1 MDARLF
7 VIDLIEKMCLL
18 ATAGLLSVLLPPLRS
33 RLLGVGRPRDE
44 WAGAFFG
51 LLLALWGGRLGDL
64 WQGYHVNLG
73 HIGILMAAFFAGPR
87 VGLMVGVLAGAFY
100 VFRVERAAGVYPVIT
115 SGLVGYVAG
124 LVNDRHPRY
133 FTWADAFTTALTAQV
148 VGISVSSVLAMIFAQ
163 RWPGPAFI
171 EATTIAIVMNASGFA
186 LQTAVARVVLLRE
199 EHAAALA
206 EARAS
211 AQALALES
219 LRRRLE
225 PHFLFNALNT
235 LRATIRL
242 DPVLARELVAD
253 IADLYRYL
261 LHHPDDASL
270 ASEVSHATSYL
281 MIERARLG
289 SDRVRI
295 VTDLP
300 PELASLRVPALLLQ
314 PLVENAVKH
323 GIANRRNGGSIA
335 VRALRRDDFL
345 VIEVED
351 RGEGASLGEPE
362 KGSGIALE
370 TLRQI
375 ILQRFGSRA
384 GIELVRNDE
393 STTARVRLPFDALGA
408 TETLAAT
415 ETRNV
420 TEPRDVM
427 R

>member
-7 VIDLIEKMCLL
+7 VIDLVEKMCLL
-18 ATAGLLSVLLPPLRS
+18 ATAGLMTVLLPPLRN

-44 WAGAFFG
+44 LAGAFFG
-51 LLLALWGGRLGDL
+51 LLLALWGGRLGDF
-64 WQGYHVNLG
+64 WQGYHVNLQ

-87 VGLMVGVLAGAFY
+87 VAMVIGVLAGAFY
-100 VFRVERAAGVYPVIT
+100 VFRVERDAGVYPVIT
-115 SGLVGYVAG
+115 SGLTGYVAG
-124 LVNDRHPRY
+124 LVNDRHPRH
-133 FTWADAFTTALTAQV
+133 FTWVDAFTTALTAQV
-148 VGISVSSVLAMIFAQ
+148 VGISVSSVLAMVIAQ

-171 EATTIAIVMNASGFA
+171 EATTIGVVMNAAGFA

-206 EARAS
+206 EARAD

-242 DPVLARELVAD
+242 DPALARDLVAD

-261 LHHPDDASL
+261 LHHPDDAPL

-289 SDRVRI
+289 KERLRV
-295 VTDLP
+295 VTDVP
-300 PELASLRVPALLLQ
+300 PELVELRVPALLLQ

-323 GIANRRNGGSIA
+323 GIANRRDGGTITI
-335 VRALRRDDFL
+335 RARRDDDTL
-345 VIEVED
+345 LLEVID
-351 RGEGASLGEPE
+351 RGVGASLGEPE
-362 KGSGIALE
+362 KGSGIALD

-375 ILQRFGSRA
+375 LARRFGEQAR
-384 GIELVRNDE
+384 IDLVRYDDE
-393 STTARVRLPFDALGA
+393 TTARVRLPTGALDR
-408 TETLAAT
+408 T
-415 ETRNV
+415 N
-420 TEPRDVM
+420 
-427 R
+427 